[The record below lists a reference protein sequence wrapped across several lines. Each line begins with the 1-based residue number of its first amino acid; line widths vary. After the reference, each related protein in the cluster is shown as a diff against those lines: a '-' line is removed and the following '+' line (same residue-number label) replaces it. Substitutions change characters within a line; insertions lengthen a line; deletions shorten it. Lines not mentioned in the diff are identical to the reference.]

1 MASTTI
7 VFGVILILLGL
18 GGYIGSGMASVT
30 ALIPALFGVLLAAL
44 GAIARNP
51 ERRKLA
57 MHVAVTVG
65 LIGFLGSLPGL
76 LKAGALITGGP
87 LERPMAVAAQSVM
100 AILMAIFVGMCV
112 KSFIDARR
120 SRAGA

>member
-7 VFGVILILLGL
+7 VFGVILILLGI
-18 GGYIGSGMASVT
+18 GGYAGSGMASVT
-30 ALIPALFGVLLAAL
+30 ALIPAIFGVLLAAL
-44 GAIARNP
+44 GVIARNP

-57 MHVAVTVG
+57 MHIAVTVG
-65 LIGFLGSLPGL
+65 LLGFLGSVPGL
-76 LKAGALITGGP
+76 LKAGALVTGSP
-87 LERPMAVAAQSVM
+87 LERPMAVAAQSIM

>member
-1 MASTTI
+1 VANTTI
-7 VFGVILILLGL
+7 VFGVILIVLGL
-18 GGYIGSGMASVT
+18 AGYFGSGMASIT

-44 GAIARNP
+44 GAISRNP

-65 LIGFLGSLPGL
+65 VLGFLGSLSGL
-76 LKAGALITGGP
+76 FKLGTLISGGP
-87 LERPMAVAAQSVM
+87 VERPMAVAAQSAM
-100 AILMAIFVGMCV
+100 AVLMAIFVGMCV

-120 SRAGA
+120 NRADA

>member
-18 GGYIGSGMASVT
+18 GGYFGSGMASIT
-30 ALIPALFGVLLAAL
+30 ALIPTLFGVLLAAL
-44 GAIARNP
+44 GAIAKNP

-65 LIGFLGSLPGL
+65 LIGFLGSVPGL
-76 LKAGALITGGP
+76 LKAGALISGGP

-100 AILMAIFVGMCV
+100 AILMAIFVAMCV

-120 SRAGA
+120 NRAGA